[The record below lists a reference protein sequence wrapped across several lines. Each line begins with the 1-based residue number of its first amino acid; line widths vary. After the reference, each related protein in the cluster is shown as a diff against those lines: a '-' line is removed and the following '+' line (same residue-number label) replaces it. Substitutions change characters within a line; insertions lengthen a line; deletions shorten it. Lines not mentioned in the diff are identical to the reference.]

1 MLERKKELHIV
12 IPFTKEDFYATSVDF
27 GLPEMSEW
35 RQRCDRVLDQAT
47 EVHYATT
54 EAFLGDA
61 VLFEFVNTFTQ
72 GLAITRAVQLGVRP
86 YALAVR
92 DPAATLLLGGT
103 TYFVSKWAAGC
114 YPVREIDL
122 AALRSQLSR
131 PLVCGVS
138 LKLSA
143 CRSING

>member
-92 DPAATLLLGGT
+92 DPSTE
-103 TYFVSKWAAGC
+103 SCW
-114 YPVREIDL
+114 
-122 AALRSQLSR
+122 RS
-131 PLVCGVS
+131 
-138 LKLSA
+138 
-143 CRSING
+143 RS